1 MFYLT
6 EFACVVAEVWMMHT
20 FLSSFFTKKNVSIG
34 IMLLA
39 YGIFSIILTAL
50 SVLDGM
56 IYVRVVFVL
65 AAIATISFLFFHAQI
80 ASGFFAG
87 LAFYA
92 ISAVIDFIAALIFQL
107 CGFEVEAILQSNTTR
122 SLYLVICH
130 LCV

>member
-20 FLSSFFTKKNVSIG
+20 FLSSFFSKKKVSIG
-34 IMLLA
+34 IMLLV
-39 YGIFSIILTAL
+39 YSIFSVVLTVL

-56 IYVRVVFVL
+56 IYVRAVFVL
-65 AAIATISFLFFHAQI
+65 VAIAAISFLFFKTQI
-80 ASGFFAG
+80 VSGFFAG

-107 CGFEVEAILQSNTTR
+107 CGFKVEAILQSNTTR
-122 SLYLVICH
+122 SLYLVI
-130 LCV
+130 